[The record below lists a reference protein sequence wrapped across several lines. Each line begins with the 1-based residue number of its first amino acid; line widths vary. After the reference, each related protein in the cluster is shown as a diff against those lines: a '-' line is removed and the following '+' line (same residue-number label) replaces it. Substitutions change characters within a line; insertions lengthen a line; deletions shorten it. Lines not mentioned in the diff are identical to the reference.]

1 MCLIKKHKKYQ
12 YLYLKSKIDFIE
24 MEDAFNTENTLLND
38 EIGMVTELSDKKY
51 YKEWEEKGFKLYAK
65 IKKYRI
71 WLGKINRKHN
81 YA

>member
-24 MEDAFNTENTLLND
+24 IEDRLDTESTLLD
-38 EIGMVTELSDKKY
+38 IEIGKELSKKE
-51 YKEWEEKGFKLYAK
+51 YKEWEDKGIKLIFK
-65 IKKYRI
+65 IKKYRT
-71 WLGKINRKHN
+71 WLGKINRKYN

>member
-12 YLYLKSKIDFIE
+12 YLYLKAKIDFIE
-24 MEDAFNTENTLLND
+24 MEDLFDTESTLYD
-38 EIGMVTELSDKKY
+38 MEIGKKWEEKE
-51 YKEWEEKGFKLYAK
+51 YKEWEDKGFKLIFK
-65 IKKYRI
+65 IKKYRT